1 MLHFPAAGPSVPLLS
16 DLLPLRR
23 RSRFAL
29 RYQEGR
35 VPQSQKAFKMSSVP
49 SGGCRSRTLTRHGL
63 RQVRTG
69 SRLPGVF
76 VLAQVLE
83 WKDRIEAV
91 VKIELKPDYTP
102 STGSCMLYLFERELP
117 RRN

>member
-1 MLHFPAAGPSVPLLS
+1 MVHLPAAGPSVSLLS

-29 RYQEGR
+29 RHQEGR

-49 SGGCRSRTLTRHGL
+49 SGRRRSRTLTLHGL
-63 RQVRTG
+63 GQVMTV

-76 VLAQVLE
+76 VLAQALE

-91 VKIELKPDYTP
+91 VKMELKPNHTP
-102 STGSCMLYLFERELP
+102 STGSCM
-117 RRN
+117 